1 MNKNRITLITLG
13 VRDLPRATKFYQ
25 DLGWVAEEILPLVAF
40 FDMNGAKF
48 GLYSLEKL
56 AEDLGRDVDT
66 LGNGATTLAQ
76 NFATEAEVNEAFALA
91 IAAGATECKAPEKI
105 FWGGS
110 SGTFADPEGH
120 IWELAMNPFWGMDDE
135 GKLK

>member
-1 MNKNRITLITLG
+1 M
-13 VRDLPRATKFYQ
+13 
-25 DLGWVAEEILPLVAF
+25 
-40 FDMNGAKF
+40 
-48 GLYSLEKL
+48 
-56 AEDLGRDVDT
+56 GRDVDT
-66 LGNGATTLAQ
+66 LGNGATNLAQ
-76 NFATEAEVNEAFALA
+76 NFATEAEVDEAFALA